1 MDIIGAA
8 DWIVVKKK
16 LEEIGMSTHA
26 DKLLR
31 MGYDS
36 MACFPDPSAVGAE
49 AKVAKIADE
58 LLGTWGGSG
67 HKAKFV
73 KKFMEVPPPP
83 PDVCGRC
90 KGDGKVPCFVN
101 CLSPASHMW
110 NYKENKE
117 KGECEDC
124 DSCLHHQVAFV
135 GQFVLIG
142 TLCCFCIAC
151 RTSKCDVCDGKG
163 KLKVDPKTG
172 IPQSPYT

>member
-1 MDIIGAA
+1 MRNRPYP
-8 DWIVVKKK
+8 VLKC
-16 LEEIGMSTHA
+16 SS
-26 DKLLR
+26 